1 MAVRGTDQAECQSSV
16 GASGLRTRHLAI
28 RLASAVLA
36 LTCFSNCKAFDSKKS
51 SVPVRQR
58 NPDELPP
65 MEPRAANADA
75 AAAFMRPAA
84 ALPGTAVLMVG
95 ESRSCMATRVAENFL
110 LTAASCVFDPLTGYP
125 RPSYLYRV
133 QLTLGWKSGDEQKTA
148 EIESV
153 AVYAHESYLKHFAAT
168 KEKPSRETYSDKA
181 ALAQVADL
189 ALIEFQARKP
199 GAELAIATIA
209 DALPPLDGTS
219 KATLLALQGFCGV
232 QSAED
237 QEAKKK
243 PAFLDGGRSLS
254 ATWQPDV
261 LRGYLTDVFK
271 STRALFDC
279 EGFRGAPVYVEGATS
294 LIGVTSW
301 MHEGSTERGV
311 TLVAGDASKQGSLR
325 NWVTERIKAKR
336 DFKEPALNTALSCK
350 REVGTSIGNFSVELS
365 NWPVLFDEKR
375 VVVSYPIFSLDLT
388 ITVPPAD
395 QKKEGVTP
403 LALAASEGTAKQTFK
418 MVRDVRQS
426 GFLQFVTADKIT
438 LGKEDV
444 SVTFVSTDGE
454 TALVIVAAAEQGKS
468 ERERKERSVNIFLDK
483 FDGQWCTRKPVA
495 APEAAKE

>member
-1 MAVRGTDQAECQSSV
+1 MAAPGTDQAGYQSSV
-16 GASGLRTRHLAI
+16 LVRGQSKRLLAA
-28 RLASAVLA
+28 RLTVALLA
-36 LTCFSNCKAFDSKKS
+36 LTGFSNCKALDSKKS
-51 SVPVRQR
+51 SVPVRER
-58 NPDELPP
+58 NPDELPQ

-95 ESRSCMATRVAENFL
+95 ESRSCVVTRVAENFL
-110 LTAASCVFDPLTGYP
+110 LTAASCVFDPFTGYP
-125 RPSYLYRV
+125 RPPYLYRV
-133 QLTLGWKSGDEQKTA
+133 QLTLGWKAGDEQKTA
-148 EIESV
+148 DVESV
-153 AVYAHESYLKHFAAT
+153 AVYAHESYLKHFAGT
-168 KEKPSRETYSDKA
+168 KQKPSRETYSDKA

-189 ALIEFQARKP
+189 ALIEFQAKEP
-199 GAELAIATIA
+199 VSDLPVATIA
-209 DALPPLDGTS
+209 DALPQLDGAS

-232 QSAED
+232 QSAAD

-243 PAFLDGGRSLS
+243 PAFIDGGRSLS

-279 EGFRGAPVYVEGATS
+279 EGFRGAPVFVEGATS

-311 TLVAGDASKQGSLR
+311 TLVAGDASKQGTLR

-336 DFKEPALNTALSCK
+336 DFKEPVLDAALSCK
-350 REVGTSIGNFSVELS
+350 RDVGTSIGNFAVEFS

-388 ITVPPAD
+388 ITAPPAD

-403 LALAASEGTAKQTFK
+403 LVLAGPDPSAKQTFK

-426 GFLQFVTADKIT
+426 GFLQFVTADKIA

-454 TALVIVAAAEQGKS
+454 TALVIVAAAEQGKN

-483 FDGQWCTRKPVA
+483 FDGQWCSRKALA
-495 APEAAKE
+495 AP